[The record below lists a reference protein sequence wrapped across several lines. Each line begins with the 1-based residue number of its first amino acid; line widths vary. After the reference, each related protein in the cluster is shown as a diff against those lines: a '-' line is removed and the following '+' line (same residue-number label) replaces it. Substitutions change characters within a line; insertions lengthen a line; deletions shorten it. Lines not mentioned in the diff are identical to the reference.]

1 MIPDLFGAI
10 PGVETNWHVKH
21 VDGQLQ
27 LDRIEYKTAG
37 GMTVV
42 IKREDWQS
50 VEPGRK
56 PPFTVQMHN
65 GDSWRDVR
73 YLPTFRTARKVAIDF
88 LRG

>member
-1 MIPDLFGAI
+1 MKPDLFGAI
-10 PGVETNWHVKH
+10 PGVETTWHIRNDH
-21 VDGQLQ
+21 GALQ
-27 LDRIEYKTAG
+27 IDRIEYKTAG